1 MRLWKLILLLVALVS
16 IAFPLQHDQAHAST
30 PQSFTFGAAGDHGDI
45 TVPGSSLTTLSS
57 LGASGASFYLAL
69 GDLRNGTTDEQTWCN
84 SFKSKFTN
92 VELIAGEEESG
103 EVSGAGDIS
112 KFITYCPFTLSV
124 PVSPGEEVGLLEGRQ
139 SLHLALRYHR

>member
-16 IAFPLQHDQAHAST
+16 IAFPLEHDQAHAST

-45 TVPGSSLTTLSS
+45 TVPGSSLMTLTS

-103 EVSGAGDIS
+103 EDSGAGHIR
-112 KFITYCPFTLSV
+112 KVITYGRCRLRV
-124 PVSPGEEVGLLEGRQ
+124 PLYQWNDDGCANGDD
-139 SLHLALRYHR
+139 